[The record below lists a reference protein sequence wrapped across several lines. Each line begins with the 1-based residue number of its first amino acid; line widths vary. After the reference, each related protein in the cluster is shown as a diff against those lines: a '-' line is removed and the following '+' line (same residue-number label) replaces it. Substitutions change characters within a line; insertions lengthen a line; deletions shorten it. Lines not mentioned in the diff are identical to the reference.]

1 MPRKKT
7 APSPPRLLAIGTSPE
22 EKALAEEIAA
32 MLPEPLTP
40 ADHVAFV
47 LLTTKLAEWRRLFQ
61 TVFSVGITQESDR
74 SGVAH
79 LSPEARREAE
89 VFAEVVALC
98 KEFGMTPRSRARMAA
113 ALGKE
118 AASAKPPVFCG
129 FISADPGKP
138 AE

>member
-1 MPRKKT
+1 MNGIINDT
-7 APSPPRLLAIGTSPE
+7 PE
-22 EKALAEEIAA
+22 EQALAAA
-32 MLPEPLTP
+32 VADLLPEPLTP
-40 ADHVAFV
+40 ADHVAFA
-47 LLTTKLAEWRRLFQ
+47 LLTAKLTEWLALNHIVREH
-61 TVFSVGITQESDR
+61 GATQFSDR

-113 ALGKE
+113 ALGKKAAE
-118 AASAKPPVFCG
+118 AAQKPPVFCG

-138 AE
+138 ME